1 MFHVKQTRAAGA
13 FALFPE
19 GGGVGAPSEL
29 SDSTPVQLSAEPEG
43 TPATPEPPILPHA
56 PNELPAQWPNPEQ
69 RRVIAVANQK
79 GGVGKTSTVVNLAAA
94 LAEHG
99 ARVLVVDMDP
109 QGNAST
115 AFGCLVRDEV
125 AGSYDVIV
133 DQSPVAEIAVPAPTL
148 PAVML
153 LPSNPDLAGAQVELV
168 TGEDRELRLRM
179 ALAAAEDF
187 DYVFLDCPP
196 GLDLLTVNALVA
208 ADEVLVPM
216 QCEYYSLEGLSQLQA
231 TIDQVRTYLNPDLG
245 DGPILLTMFDEEH
258 ELSRD
263 VAAEVR
269 EFFPQRVMA
278 TTIPRSTDIGVAP
291 SHGQTVVG
299 FRPFGRGAQAYQVA
313 AAELAGVVPAA
324 TIDLRDEAPGGES
337 SPVSAEE
344 ASEQSADAVDGTALS
359 TTDPQSTDAVV
370 ETQ

>member
-1 MFHVKQTRAAGA
+1 MMFHVKHTRTAGA

-29 SDSTPVQLSAEPEG
+29 SDAAPVQLPDHPPPPVAE
-43 TPATPEPPILPHA
+43 EPPVLPYA
-56 PNELPAQWPNPEQ
+56 PPDLPAQWPPPPE

-99 ARVLVVDMDP
+99 SRVLVIDMDP

-115 AFGCLVRDEV
+115 ALGCLVRDEV
-125 AGSYDVIV
+125 AGTYEVVV
-133 DQSPVAEIAVPAPTL
+133 DQAAVADVAVPAPTL
-148 PAVML
+148 PAVTL

-168 TGEDRELRLRM
+168 AGSDREHRLRS
-179 ALAAAEDF
+179 ALVEAADF
-187 DYVFLDCPP
+187 DYVLLDCPP

-231 TIDQVRTYLNPDLG
+231 TIDQVRTFLNPDLR
-245 DGPILLTMFDEEH
+245 DGPILLTMFDEGH
-258 ELSRD
+258 ELARD

-269 EFFPQRVMA
+269 TFFPDRVMA
-278 TTIPRSTDIGVAP
+278 TTIPRSTDIGIAP
-291 SHGQTVVG
+291 SHGQTVVAY
-299 FRPFGRGAQAYQVA
+299 RPFGRGAHAYQVA
-313 AAELAGVVPAA
+313 AAELAGMLPDDTV
-324 TIDLRDEAPGGES
+324 DLR
-337 SPVSAEE
+337 PVA
-344 ASEQSADAVDGTALS
+344 AAVDEGAQAS
-359 TTDPQSTDAVV
+359 TGDPQATAAGS
-370 ETQ
+370 EGP

>member
-1 MFHVKQTRAAGA
+1 MMFHVKQIRTAGA

-29 SDSTPVQLSAEPEG
+29 SDAAPVQLPDHPS
-43 TPATPEPPILPHA
+43 PPPVDEAAPVLPYA
-56 PNELPAQWPNPEQ
+56 PPDLPAQWPPPPE

-99 ARVLVVDMDP
+99 SRVLVIDLDP

-115 AFGCLVRDEV
+115 ALGCLVRDEV
-125 AGSYDVIV
+125 AGTYEVVVDEADVADV
-133 DQSPVAEIAVPAPTL
+133 AVPAPTL
-148 PAVML
+148 PSVML

-168 TGEDRELRLRM
+168 AGSAREHRLRS
-179 ALAAAEDF
+179 ALAAAAEF
-187 DYVFLDCPP
+187 DYVLLDCPP

-231 TIDQVRTYLNPDLG
+231 TIDQVRTYLNPGLR
-245 DGPILLTMFDEEH
+245 DGPILLTMFDETH
-258 ELSRD
+258 ELARD

-269 EFFPQRVMA
+269 TFFPDRVMA
-278 TTIPRSTDIGVAP
+278 TTIPRSADIGIAP
-291 SHGQTVVG
+291 SHGQTVVAY
-299 FRPFGRGAQAYQVA
+299 RPFGRGAQAYQVA
-313 AAELAGVVPAA
+313 AAELAGVVPGEPAPED
-324 TIDLRDEAPGGES
+324 TVDLRQATT
-337 SPVSAEE
+337 
-344 ASEQSADAVDGTALS
+344 AVDAGEAAS
-359 TTDPQSTDAVV
+359 TGDPQPTAAGS
-370 ETQ
+370 EGP